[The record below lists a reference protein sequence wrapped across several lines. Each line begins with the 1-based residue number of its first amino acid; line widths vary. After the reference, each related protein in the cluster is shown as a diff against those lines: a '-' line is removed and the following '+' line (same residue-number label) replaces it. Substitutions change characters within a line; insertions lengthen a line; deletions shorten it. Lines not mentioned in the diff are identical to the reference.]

1 MPSAVLPKRLADF
14 GFSLHNFGGVEAIL
28 PPSCP
33 VPAGEFLMGSDPRQ
47 DPEANEQ
54 LEPRWRVRLPN
65 YSIARFPVT
74 VAEYACFVRYSG
86 KAPRWK
92 GEDAWTPQ
100 LQHLDCP
107 VTHVSMDDG
116 KAYTAW
122 LTQLTQQ
129 PWRLPT
135 EAEWE
140 KAARWDGSHS
150 RIYPWGDEFIP
161 GYCYCGWY
169 VTISGERMV
178 VPPNA
183 PVLDQYGLIGHS
195 GRIQGGWLHHGRSSP
210 GAYPS
215 ASAKRSVLI
224 LQRSIPHQAH

>member
-1 MPSAVLPKRLADF
+1 
-14 GFSLHNFGGVEAIL
+14 
-28 PPSCP
+28 
-33 VPAGEFLMGSDPRQ
+33 
-47 DPEANEQ
+47 
-54 LEPRWRVRLPN
+54 
-65 YSIARFPVT
+65 
-74 VAEYACFVRYSG
+74 
-86 KAPRWK
+86 
-92 GEDAWTPQ
+92 
-100 LQHLDCP
+100 
-107 VTHVSMDDG
+107 MDDG

-210 GAYPS
+210 GANPS
-215 ASAKRSVLI
+215 APPKNTVLI
-224 LQRSIPHQAH
+224 LQTPLPPQPLST